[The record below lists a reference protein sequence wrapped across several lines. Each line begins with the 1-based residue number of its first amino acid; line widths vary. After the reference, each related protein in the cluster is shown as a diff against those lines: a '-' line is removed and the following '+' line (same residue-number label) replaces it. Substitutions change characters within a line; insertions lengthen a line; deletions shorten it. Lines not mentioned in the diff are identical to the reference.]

1 MIYILT
7 VLLLTSNP
15 AKIYKQEE
23 FKDLDECLKWANF
36 YNEYPF
42 RVECKKEVKNGND
55 RDLGTDNS
63 VMDRKPIKD

>member
-1 MIYILT
+1 MIYVLT
-7 VLLLTSNP
+7 ILLLTSNP

-23 FKDLDECLKWANF
+23 FKDLDECLRWANF

-55 RDLGTDNS
+55 RDLGTDNPT
-63 VMDRKPIKD
+63 MDRPRTKN